1 MLFVCF
7 NFKLASSRVT
17 SFLATVEMGT
27 VPERVVGA
35 CITVPRSSSSGASP
49 IGVSFKDASFA
60 SHVLVCL
67 QCFFFQVAIWALEAL
82 HHCCN
87 MHASKR
93 RRGARARPPGLAHAR
108 ARPGAASRRHLGG
121 SDEGSSLVA
130 ERCSVCELWRCIWQ
144 AAMRHCM
151 CIPQRHR
158 RSR

>member
-82 HHCCN
+82 LQHVR
-87 MHASKR
+87 ASKR
-93 RRGARARPPGLAHAR
+93 RGERVSQYRILAIVLDVFRVLAESPETFR
-108 ARPGAASRRHLGG
+108 KSRDSR
-121 SDEGSSLVA
+121 DSSLEASEFVRILIDSA
-130 ERCSVCELWRCIWQ
+130 GDLEDPD
-144 AAMRHCM
+144 A
-151 CIPQRHR
+151 
-158 RSR
+158 